1 MSCFSSY
8 WRLAVPTKSE
18 EEIEAEKWLL
28 LVPRRH
34 GQFYSL
40 RSIGFNRWYLV
51 AAAFSNLFFVGS
63 TLSIGFLDEAIDGF
77 FLGKPAKYSMIAQV
91 VTVLVLGLS
100 AALIGPFI
108 ERRGPRINMAIAT
121 ALVVLGWIFAEL
133 SIIFHCY
140 SLLYVGTAVLVS
152 AGYGITIIV
161 SISTVQKWFPDL
173 RGVSG
178 ISIASMGGGSLI
190 WQHIYGALL
199 HRKSDNIFQQV
210 SQELD
215 NDGLRHVFLLHG
227 GLALVFMLLA
237 TMVLRTPP
245 PNYAVNGSDIHCMPL
260 NKAPAAAHV
269 QSNYLDVG
277 MTLVNYNAV
286 VQNQSVPTDDV
297 YFSYVKALSLGQCIF
312 SLDFFFLYLAF
323 AASTTPIVL
332 FVSELPGFLLVVLEA
347 TIDQTNDFIFYTNIA
362 CALGN
367 LVGPI
372 LTDATIRIFYA
383 NPAYVRKMVFMAFL
397 LFQSVATAILVKN
410 VDNINTFKWPVYIAA
425 SCSGGGFG
433 LIPSLL
439 ADLFGLYNA
448 GTMLGLILT
457 SWCIGSS
464 IIIVLLMESSDMAL
478 ELPSHLQVLLIISIV
493 GCVVTGFVRS
503 SSMDRFYRG
512 YRLTVCGKVV
522 IQRPS
527 RRLVLELPTKPSQDG
542 PSERRQE
549 GAREQRAVDQMSERN
564 SGPPILLVHPDYHHF
579 FTPHD
584 HAVTVAYC

>member
-1 MSCFSSY
+1 
-8 WRLAVPTKSE
+8 
-18 EEIEAEKWLL
+18 
-28 LVPRRH
+28 
-34 GQFYSL
+34 
-40 RSIGFNRWYLV
+40 
-51 AAAFSNLFFVGS
+51 
-63 TLSIGFLDEAIDGF
+63 
-77 FLGKPAKYSMIAQV
+77 
-91 VTVLVLGLS
+91 
-100 AALIGPFI
+100 
-108 ERRGPRINMAIAT
+108 
-121 ALVVLGWIFAEL
+121 
-133 SIIFHCY
+133 
-140 SLLYVGTAVLVS
+140 
-152 AGYGITIIV
+152 
-161 SISTVQKWFPDL
+161 
-173 RGVSG
+173 
-178 ISIASMGGGSLI
+178 
-190 WQHIYGALL
+190 
-199 HRKSDNIFQQV
+199 
-210 SQELD
+210 
-215 NDGLRHVFLLHG
+215 
-227 GLALVFMLLA
+227 
-237 TMVLRTPP
+237 MVLRTPP

>member
-1 MSCFSSY
+1 
-8 WRLAVPTKSE
+8 
-18 EEIEAEKWLL
+18 
-28 LVPRRH
+28 
-34 GQFYSL
+34 
-40 RSIGFNRWYLV
+40 
-51 AAAFSNLFFVGS
+51 
-63 TLSIGFLDEAIDGF
+63 
-77 FLGKPAKYSMIAQV
+77 MIAQV

-448 GTMLGLILT
+448 GTML
-457 SWCIGSS
+457 
-464 IIIVLLMESSDMAL
+464 
-478 ELPSHLQVLLIISIV
+478 
-493 GCVVTGFVRS
+493 
-503 SSMDRFYRG
+503 
-512 YRLTVCGKVV
+512 
-522 IQRPS
+522 
-527 RRLVLELPTKPSQDG
+527 
-542 PSERRQE
+542 
-549 GAREQRAVDQMSERN
+549 
-564 SGPPILLVHPDYHHF
+564 
-579 FTPHD
+579 
-584 HAVTVAYC
+584 